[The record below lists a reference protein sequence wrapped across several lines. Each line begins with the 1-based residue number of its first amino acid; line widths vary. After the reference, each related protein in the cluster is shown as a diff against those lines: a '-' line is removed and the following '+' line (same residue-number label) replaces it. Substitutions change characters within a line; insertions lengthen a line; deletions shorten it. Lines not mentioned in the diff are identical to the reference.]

1 METGGGELVWSA
13 EWIYTPWLPA
23 ECDFWNIVKI
33 GRKSLSKRDVGVA
46 FARHVCY
53 YSFILK
59 YKININSRLIFN
71 LSGSNKV
78 SRSIFLQPVQNL
90 DFFILNK

>member
-33 GRKSLSKRDVGVA
+33 GRKRDVGVA

-53 YSFILK
+53 NSFSLK
-59 YKININSRLIFN
+59 YKINIDSRLIF
-71 LSGSNKV
+71 K
-78 SRSIFLQPVQNL
+78 F
-90 DFFILNK
+90 